1 MRKTKLALLIA
12 GSLIIPFAN
21 AGEVARVQHMV
32 TSIYFSP
39 SLFYG
44 QLSLSVQGEGISY
57 EKELK
62 YGESVSF
69 SASDVGLTSLPD
81 GSYNYSLTTSAEFD
95 QAAWETSIDNE
106 AAENA
111 FAANEIANSNSQSGS
126 FDVYLGQIKQ
136 PARASDSADDL

>member
-1 MRKTKLALLIA
+1 MRKTKLAILIA
-12 GSLIIPFAN
+12 GSLIVPFAN

-44 QLSLSVQGEGISY
+44 KLALSVQGENISY

-62 YGESVSF
+62 YGETVSF
-69 SASDVGLTSLPD
+69 SAADVGLSSLPD
-81 GSYNYSLTTSAEFD
+81 GHYTYSLSASPKFD
-95 QAAWETSIDNE
+95 QEAWEASIDDP

-111 FAANEIANSNSQSGS
+111 FLANEKVNTHSQYGE
-126 FDVYLGQIKQ
+126 FKVYLGQIKQ
-136 PARASDSADDL
+136 SQQQAGNDS